1 MGIETLTAL
10 ILHYKYAFIFVAAPF
25 VGPIV
30 TLLSGALLRLG
41 TLELV
46 PVLIALM
53 LSELTADILWYAL
66 GARYGERFGLRY
78 GKHFGITHERIQHVR
93 RAYHR
98 YHDSIIL
105 ISKLTA
111 GFGIAP
117 AIFFTAGVAR
127 VPFNRYM
134 LMNLIGQVIWTPVM
148 LAVGYYLGE
157 GYLRVDDA
165 LGKLA
170 YIGTAL
176 VVFATLLALG
186 HYVGT
191 RLFDSKK
198 L

>member
-10 ILHYKYAFIFVAAPF
+10 ILHYKYAFIFISAPF

-41 TLELV
+41 TLELI
-46 PVLIALM
+46 PTLIALM
-53 LSELTADILWYAL
+53 ASELLADVLWYAL
-66 GARYGERFGLRY
+66 GARYGERFGLRF
-78 GKHFGITHERIQHVR
+78 GKHFGITHERIVAVR
-93 RAYHR
+93 AAYHR

-117 AIFFTAGVAR
+117 AIFFTAGLSR
-127 VPFNRYM
+127 VPFRRYM
-134 LMNLIGQVIWTPVM
+134 LMNVIGQVIWSPVM
-148 LAVGYYLGE
+148 LAIGYYLGE
-157 GYLRVDDA
+157 GYLKVDDV

-176 VVFATLLALG
+176 LVVAGLLALG
-186 HYVGT
+186 HYAGT
-191 RLFDSKK
+191 KLFNASRS
-198 L
+198 